1 MTRKFANI
9 SPEAEKK
16 LHEKIDLKISIFYKF
31 SVENYR
37 FMEIMNDV
45 LLDDA
50 LFRFLFIQKYNFFTV
65 EILAD
70 GAYGQRLRQIF
81 IDSQI

>member
-16 LHEKIDLKISIFYKF
+16 LHEKIDLKISIFYQF

-65 EILAD
+65 AD